1 MTAAVI
7 AIGKHVK
14 EVLKFDVKVEFDLHK
29 SIEASKTE
37 VENAIGCKVE
47 LVSGHVDYAEAA
59 IKMIK
64 QRVRVKISSLVYDV
78 NATVLLHIVM
88 GAIMIV
94 NRTVRKGN
102 GGRSAHKV
110 LYPNMKTHQGNDC

>member
-1 MTAAVI
+1 MIGIVNSPKEDNEIGNIFTETIKNESSKEATAAVI

-29 SIEASKTE
+29 SIEFSKTE
-37 VENAIGCKVE
+37 VENALNCKVE
-47 LVSGHVDYAEAA
+47 LASGHVDYAEAA

-78 NATVLLHIVM
+78 WQEM
-88 GAIMIV
+88 
-94 NRTVRKGN
+94 
-102 GGRSAHKV
+102 
-110 LYPNMKTHQGNDC
+110 MK